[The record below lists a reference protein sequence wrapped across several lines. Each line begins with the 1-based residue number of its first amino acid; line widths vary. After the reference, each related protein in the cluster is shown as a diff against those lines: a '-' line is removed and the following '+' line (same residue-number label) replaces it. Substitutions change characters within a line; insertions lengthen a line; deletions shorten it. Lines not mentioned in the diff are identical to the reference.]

1 MKKWLLNILQ
11 CIEDIYQI
19 LKEIKALYNQFT
31 IVTAHLQTIIRLIEN
46 YNQLAEERE
55 KTVDTDQHQR
65 EIKLLDIGQV
75 MKILNISESTYYR
88 WVENGELQPRKK
100 GKRHYYYLFDLQ
112 DQIAKCKLK
121 GRL

>member
-11 CIEDIYQI
+11 SMEDIYQI
-19 LKEIKALYNQFT
+19 LKEIKALYHQFT
-31 IVTAHLQTIIRLIEN
+31 IVTAHLQTIIQLIEN

-55 KTVDTDQHQR
+55 KTVDTAQHQH

-100 GKRHYYYLFDLQ
+100 GKRHYYYLFDLH
-112 DQIAKCKLK
+112 DQIAKSRLK

>member
-1 MKKWLLNILQ
+1 MKNWLQNILQ
-11 CIEDIYQI
+11 SIQDIYQI
-19 LKEIKALYNQFT
+19 LREIKALYNQFT
-31 IVTAHLQTIIRLIEN
+31 IVTAHLQTIIQLIEN
-46 YNQLAEERE
+46 YNQIADDRE
-55 KTVDTDQHQR
+55 KTVDTVRHQR

>member
-55 KTVDTDQHQR
+55 KTVDIDQHQ
-65 EIKLLDIGQV
+65 IKLLDIGQV